1 MTMQAV
7 PGMPLEFPAGVRLVL
22 GAVASTNVSTSV
34 VLLDAA
40 DEACAQ
46 MCIAPKAGNIDRIKY
61 RLATVT
67 TGATLNVALEAVG
80 SNGLPAFTKSLFGTN
95 TEASSV
101 VAGTDDDT
109 WKEVTLTASGTVT
122 RDQPFAIVIRNP
134 NSSPGNLNIAT
145 RHGTNPVINSSG
157 ARVRAATALGA
168 PPTTFSDANQTSLM
182 VAFRYDDG
190 TWHTAVGTVVFGS
203 GSSTQFNSGSTTNR
217 RGNRFQVPF
226 KTTVDGAWAFILN
239 PGVGSEWYIKLY
251 DDSGTELATSA
262 LIDGDY
268 NPNTTNDNWWP
279 CFFTTAYTLSPG
291 TWYRIAMVPNN
302 ANNVSLGN
310 MDCLDADIKSAALG
324 GANVYRTLYT
334 SGAWVDTGTAVF
346 EDIILMLSE
355 FDDATGGGGGT
366 VFVPQLAG
374 MPGMVMT

>member
-7 PGMPLEFPAGVRLVL
+7 PGMPLEFPNGVRLTL
-22 GAVASTNVSTSV
+22 GNIASTNVSTSV
-34 VLLDAA
+34 ILLDAA

-46 MCIAPKAGNIDRIKY
+46 ICIAPKAGNIDRIKY

-80 SNGLPAFTKSLFGTN
+80 SNGLPAFTKALFGTN

-101 VAGTDDDT
+101 VAGTDDDS
-109 WKEVTLTASGTVT
+109 WKEVTLTAAGAVT
-122 RDQPFAIVIRNP
+122 RDQMFAIVIRNP

-145 RHGTNPVINSSG
+145 RHGTNPVIHSSG
-157 ARVRAATALGA
+157 GRVRSATALGA
-168 PPTTFSDANQTSLM
+168 PPTVFSDNNQVSLM

-203 GSSTQFNSGSTTNR
+203 GSSTQFTSGSATNR
-217 RGNRFQVPF
+217 RGNRFKVPF
-226 KTTVDGAWAFILN
+226 KATAAGAWVFMMNCAVAASFH
-239 PGVGSEWYIKLY
+239 IKLY
-251 DDSGTELATSA
+251 DDSGTEIASSEEMSGA
-262 LIDGDY
+262 Y
-268 NPNTTNDNWWP
+268 MSSTTVDHWFP
-279 CFFTTAYTLSPG
+279 CFFTTAYTLAAD
-291 TWYRIAMVPNN
+291 TWYRIALVPSS
-302 ANNVSLGN
+302 ANNLTLGN
-310 MDCLDADIKSAALG
+310 MDCGDADIKSAALG
-324 GANVYRTLYT
+324 GANMYRTLYT
-334 SGAWVDTGTAVF
+334 SGAWDDTGTTAF
-346 EDIILMLSE
+346 EDIIVLLSE